1 MVGSDICG
9 FGGNTTEI
17 LCARW
22 VTLGAFNTF
31 MRNHNGDMSNPQEF
45 YLWDSVAEAARSAID
60 IRYRLLDYIYTAF
73 HKQSVDGTP
82 LLNPLFFLYP
92 NDINTFAI
100 ELQFFY
106 GDSILVSPVTE
117 AYSTSVSIYLPDDRF
132 YTWGSWEV
140 IEGQGKAITLINI
153 GFTEIPLHVRGG
165 SILPVRSESGYTTT
179 ATRKFP
185 FDIIIA
191 PGRDGKA
198 RGSLYL
204 DDGDSLEQAATSEI
218 QFDYESGTLSITGTF
233 EYTAEPFR
241 IAKIVLLGYEGSNAA
256 PSYRAHVNSK
266 GERGAWTQIQDGSWE
281 MDLGEGVTTAEI
293 GEVVHGDFTVVF

>member
-9 FGGNTTEI
+9 FGGNTTET

-31 MRNHNGDMSNPQEF
+31 MRNHNGDTSISQEF
-45 YLWDSVAEAARSAID
+45 YLWDSVAEAARYAID

-73 HKQSVDGTP
+73 HKQTVDGTP
-82 LLNPLFFLYP
+82 ILNPLFYLYP
-92 NDINTFAI
+92 NDTNTFGN

-106 GDSILVSPVTE
+106 GDALLVSPVTE
-117 AYSTSVSIYLPDDRF
+117 ENATSVSIYLPDDRF

-140 IEGQGKAITLINI
+140 VEGKGETVNLTNV

-165 SILPVRSESGYTTT
+165 SILPIRSESGNTTT

-185 FDIIIA
+185 FDILIA

-198 RGSLYL
+198 SGSLYL
-204 DDGDSLEQAATSEI
+204 DDGDSLVQEATSEI
-218 QFDYESGTLSITGTF
+218 EFVFEDGKLAITGDLG
-233 EYTAEPFR
+233 YTAEPF
-241 IAKIVLLGYEGSNAA
+241 KIGKVMLLGAEGVSHVA
-256 PSYRAHVNSK
+256 PSYQK
-266 GERGAWTQIQDGSWE
+266 GHGGKRDAWTQVESEAWSSE
-281 MDLGEGVTTAEI
+281 KGVTTAEI
-293 GEVVHGDFTVVF
+293 GEVVDGEFIVSF